1 MLSSQGSAE
10 ASRIKTSLK
19 SFFRRRFCFNS
30 VAGNKVQYHRLVEF
44 IQQATPSK
52 SIFGI
57 NLTGPIMCSMLQSYV
72 NRISKKSPA
81 VIQSAFNRAVAA
93 EARKILEKLYVRYLE
108 QMSEIESRLPCSEEE
123 LWIIHNTQ
131 VLELN
136 NKFDRTMAEFI
147 DCPEIREEKKTVI
160 YRIATF
166 YEELKEENLKQSVQK
181 SREAFDKAFADVMKE
196 SFCEDLNESEEMI
209 AKALAEYFDKAAG
222 PAALKV
228 LVEKTEG
235 LARFLCANIREVIA
249 MNESIKEDMEKEIED
264 LKKSR
269 DKVRNNEQRLQKM
282 VQNLT
287 EEFDLKLAD
296 KDKTFNELQVQYSAK
311 LNNAEGK
318 IKNLNRDLKAKNQEI
333 EHFQQEKEALL
344 DMQRNIFSDKEAEYL
359 DIIEKLKEKVRI
371 LEDEQEQAQNRL
383 EKSLTE
389 KDEEIFELKQ
399 KEKLSES
406 ATDSIQDYSIL
417 SGLRRDIT
425 EMFMLIETEQNNNSR
440 FVIQMDKISSLQAEL
455 NKCRLKEIENRNK
468 LIEEYDEKI
477 YSLKDELEKANQE
490 IQELKNENPVP
501 KLTDKNENNT
511 KIDETEII
519 KLVSLESELKLK
531 TEQNNLLAEMIAKRD
546 EQIES
551 LYKVVETHKKQF
563 EGLEYDF
570 EDKGAQ
576 LAKLKSE
583 INLIRDDNEVL
594 IGLMGYSLEV
604 LQKKRNIQAISLAQ
618 IGNVSNRARVI
629 KIFKKFGIPFDV

>member
-1 MLSSQGSAE
+1 
-10 ASRIKTSLK
+10 
-19 SFFRRRFCFNS
+19 
-30 VAGNKVQYHRLVEF
+30 
-44 IQQATPSK
+44 
-52 SIFGI
+52 
-57 NLTGPIMCSMLQSYV
+57 MLQSYV
-72 NRISKKSPA
+72 NRISKKTPA
-81 VIQSAFNRAVAA
+81 IIQRAFNRAVAA
-93 EARKILEKLYVRYLE
+93 EARKMIEKLYVRYLE

-131 VLELN
+131 VLDLN
-136 NKFDRTMAEFI
+136 NKFDRTMAEFN

-166 YEELKEENLKQSVQK
+166 YEELKEENLKK
-181 SREAFDKAFADVMKE
+181 SANKSNEEFDNAFADVLKE
-196 SFCEDLNESEEMI
+196 NFCEDLNESEEMI
-209 AKALAEYFDKAAG
+209 AKALAEYFEKAAG

-235 LARFLCANIREVIA
+235 LARFLCANIREVVA
-249 MNESIKEDMEKEIED
+249 MNECIKIDMEKEIKD

-269 DKVRNNEQRLQKM
+269 EKVRNNEQRLQQM
-282 VQNLT
+282 VENLT
-287 EEFDLKLAD
+287 QEFDLKLAD
-296 KDKTFNELQVQYSAK
+296 KDKNFNELQVQYSCK
-311 LNNAEGK
+311 LNNAESK
-318 IKNLNRDLKAKNQEI
+318 IKNLNRELKAKNQEL
-333 EHFQQEKEALL
+333 EHFLQEKEALL
-344 DMQRNIFSDKEAEYL
+344 DMQRNIFNNKEAEYL
-359 DIIEKLKEKVRI
+359 ETIEKLKEKVRI
-371 LEDEQEQAQNRL
+371 LEDEQEKAQNKL
-383 EKSLTE
+383 EKSLNE
-389 KDEEIFELKQ
+389 KEEEIFELKQ

-417 SGLRRDIT
+417 SGLRRDIS

-440 FVIQMDKISSLQAEL
+440 FVSQMDKISSLQAEL

-477 YSLKDELEKANQE
+477 YSLKDELEKATQE
-490 IQELKNENPVP
+490 IQDMKNQLPASRMTEKNESNP
-501 KLTDKNENNT
+501 
-511 KIDETEII
+511 KIDETESI
-519 KLVSLESELKLK
+519 KLASLESEIKLK

-570 EDKGAQ
+570 EDKAVQ
-576 LAKLKSE
+576 LKKLKSE
-583 INLIRDDNEVL
+583 ISLIRDDNEVL